1 MKKAKAKPKKSP
13 TLRKIILESDLSP
26 GDITMLASAI
36 RDLKKSNPNI
46 LVDGKTSVPQIWEN
60 NPYLTDLDPED
71 DDVELIKTEYPLI
84 HSSNSRP
91 YHFIHGYAMFLEE
104 KLGVKIPVTE
114 FKGDIH
120 LPLGKVCRISTCLS
134 C

>member
-46 LVDGKTSVPQIWEN
+46 LVDVKTSVPQIWEN
-60 NPYLTDLDPED
+60 
-71 DDVELIKTEYPLI
+71 
-84 HSSNSRP
+84 H
-91 YHFIHGYAMFLEE
+91 A
-104 KLGVKIPVTE
+104 
-114 FKGDIH
+114 
-120 LPLGKVCRISTCLS
+120 
-134 C
+134 